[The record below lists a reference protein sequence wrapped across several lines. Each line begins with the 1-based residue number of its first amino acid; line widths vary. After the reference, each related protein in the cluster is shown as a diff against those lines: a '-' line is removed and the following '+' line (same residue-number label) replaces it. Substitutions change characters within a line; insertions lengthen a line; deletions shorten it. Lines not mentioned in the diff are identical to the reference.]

1 MTISPTSV
9 WGVLKGHQADIRLA
23 LASLRRRQYQPTPS
37 HRVWSLDLCREID
50 LAGKQRP
57 IFGILDHGPRAC
69 IALTALRTK
78 TSVAL
83 LRILLDAIERYGAP
97 RAVRTDNEAC
107 FTSWTFRFAL
117 WLLGIRHQSID
128 LHCPWQNG
136 RIERFFGTLK
146 GKLNRID
153 IMNATGLHKAL
164 VRFRCWYNHV
174 RPHQHLEYLAPAEA
188 GARHRPG
195 KRAIPFTAWEGLL
208 MGYYHPPD
216 R

>member
-1 MTISPTSV
+1 M
-9 WGVLKGHQADIRLA
+9 LKCHQADIWLA
-23 LASLRRRQYQPTPS
+23 RASLRWRQYQPTPS
-37 HRVWSLDLCREID
+37 HRVWSLDLYRKID

-83 LRILLDAIERYGAP
+83 LRILLDAINRYDAT
-97 RAVRTDNEAC
+97 RVVRTDNEAC
-107 FTSWTFRFAL
+107 FTARTFQFAL
-117 WLLGIRHQSID
+117 WLLGTRHQRID
-128 LHCPWQNG
+128 LHCTRQNG

-164 VRFRCWYNHV
+164 VQFRCWYNHV
-174 RPHQHLEYLAPAEA
+174 RPHQHLEYLTPAEA
-188 GARHRPG
+188 WACRRPG
-195 KRAIPFTAWEGLL
+195 QRAIPFTAWEGLL
-208 MGYYHPPD
+208 TGYYHPPD